1 VFAAI
6 GLLEEP
12 VAAIVGAMVIAA
24 LLGPNLAL
32 VFAATLGDHGGLPV
46 AGCQDADLDRKM
58 SRPAIGDLDGPVLG
72 DNPGNVSA

>member
-32 VFAATLGDHGGLPV
+32 MFAALGDHGGLPV

-58 SRPAIGDLDGPVLG
+58 
-72 DNPGNVSA
+72 